1 MLEAMLFSTQNIHLE
16 KSLHYLISFSF
27 HTSLTKSHLPIHIQK
42 LMQWV
47 HLHSHNHLHY
57 KLGLLFQKALKDPE
71 HVEIVRKF
79 KDEVRNVIGIG
90 EL

>member
-1 MLEAMLFSTQNIHLE
+1 ME

-57 KLGLLFQKALKDPE
+57 KLGLLFQKALKVSLQLSESDYL
-71 HVEIVRKF
+71 VQCNQEILSLSLVQEEKSAS
-79 KDEVRNVIGIG
+79 VIF
-90 EL
+90 

>member
-1 MLEAMLFSTQNIHLE
+1 
-16 KSLHYLISFSF
+16 
-27 HTSLTKSHLPIHIQK
+27 
-42 LMQWV
+42 MQWV

-90 EL
+90 ALILLNDEPDWLLYLVKEGVFKFL